1 VVGLIAIEAGWI
13 DADDEGATTL
23 SPTPLAQP
31 AAEEGGKGL
40 SVNEIYA
47 RDAAGVVFVRAQR
60 TERVASPFDLIPEQ
74 QRSTAS
80 GSGFVFDGDGHV
92 LTNAHIVAGAERI
105 EVQLT
110 EDGASR
116 EAELVG
122 ADPSTDLAVLE
133 VGGDDMRPLA
143 LGDSS
148 GVRVGDPVVAI
159 GNPFGLDRTVTSGI
173 VSALQREIRA
183 PNGFSITDVI
193 QTDAAINPGNSGG
206 PLIDAS
212 GRVIG
217 VNSQI
222 ATAGGGS
229 EGVGFAVPIDTAREV
244 IAQLLDSGEVERAFL
259 GITGADLTREIAN
272 ALNLEIDR
280 GAMIERVFQGGPAD
294 DAGLRGARAEATI
307 EGRAYPIGGDIA
319 VEIDGEPVSGMDDLI
334 AAVDSHRPG
343 EEMTVTVLRGDDTR
357 EVTVTLGERP
367 PRIEDASAPGQP

>member
-1 VVGLIAIEAGWI
+1 MVGLIAIEAGWI